1 MVINLYNRIELAK
14 EFAYSIKSDIIKEI
28 ILFGSVARGEDNEES
43 DIDILIVTYTKDADF
58 ESIVDFKVGDFMLE
72 REEVI
77 SPYVMTEDYFNKT
90 KEFSFL
96 QNVLH
101 DGIII

>member
-1 MVINLYNRIELAK
+1 
-14 EFAYSIKSDIIKEI
+14 
-28 ILFGSVARGEDNEES
+28 
-43 DIDILIVTYTKDADF
+43 
-58 ESIVDFKVGDFMLE
+58 MLE